1 MVKAVNSNLNNDAVN
16 GGSNTPADSI
26 QVDLKSKGGAQ
37 TCAQG
42 MYFYMIINI
51 SFL

>member
-1 MVKAVNSNLNNDAVN
+1 MVKAVNSNLNNDVVK
-16 GGSNTPADSI
+16 GGSNTPANSI

-42 MYFYMIINI
+42 MYFYKIISYNKN
-51 SFL
+51 